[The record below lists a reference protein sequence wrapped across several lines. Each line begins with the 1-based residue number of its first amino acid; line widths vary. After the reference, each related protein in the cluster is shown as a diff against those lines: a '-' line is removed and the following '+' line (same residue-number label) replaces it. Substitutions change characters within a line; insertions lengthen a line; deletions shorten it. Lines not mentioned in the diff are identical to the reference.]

1 MGSNP
6 ITASPLSPLGINFAV
21 ASSSPPWF
29 RPRRLFYL
37 GWVMNADT
45 FIYEMQR
52 WEEVIAENP
61 EMLAEFANQ
70 PRLLDNLEGLQR
82 DIDHL
87 AATLKRTNQ

>member
-1 MGSNP
+1 
-6 ITASPLSPLGINFAV
+6 
-21 ASSSPPWF
+21 
-29 RPRRLFYL
+29 
-37 GWVMNADT
+37 MNADT